1 LFFNTAITNMSNKNN
16 IAEERSLII
25 LKPDALQRGLTG
37 QILHRFER
45 KGLKIVG
52 LKMIELED
60 LIIDEHYAHQKD
72 KPFFVSLKHYM
83 KSAPVILLVLS
94 GIKAVQ
100 AIRLIVGPTRG
111 YEADAGSIRGDFA
124 MSGQSNIVHASD
136 SAENAEVEIKRF
148 FKSHELFDYQKPDFP
163 WLYSDSISE

>member
-1 LFFNTAITNMSNKNN
+1 MSNKNN
-16 IAEERSLII
+16 LAEERSLII
-25 LKPDALQRGLTG
+25 LKPDALQRGLAG
-37 QILHRFER
+37 EIFHRFER

-60 LIIDEHYAHQKD
+60 LILDEHYAHHKD
-72 KPFFVSLKHYM
+72 KPFFGSLKHYM

-94 GIKAVQ
+94 GIKAIQ

-163 WLYSDSISE
+163 WLYSDSLSE

>member
-1 LFFNTAITNMSNKNN
+1 MSNSN
-16 IAEERSLII
+16 AEERSLLI
-25 LKPDALQRGLTG
+25 LKPDALQRGLVG
-37 QILHRFER
+37 EIFCRFEN
-45 KGLKIVG
+45 KGLKILG

-60 LIIDEHYAHQKD
+60 LILDEHYAHHKD
-72 KPFFVSLKHYM
+72 KPFFSSLKRYM
-83 KSAPVILLVLS
+83 KSTPVILLVLS
-94 GIKAVQ
+94 GIKAIQ

-136 SAENAEVEIKRF
+136 SVENAEQEIKRF
-148 FKSHELFDYQKPDFP
+148 FTPAELFDYQKPDFP